1 MSYFQFALILFFRTS
16 ANAKTLILKVIHL
29 VEIEMKLIVM

>member
-1 MSYFQFALILFFRTS
+1 MSYFQVALILVFRTS